1 MDTMA
6 LFQRRFLQAA
16 FAASAAITTLPA
28 ESAPPLVVSP
38 DPMQT
43 STTSI
48 NPNIMLIL
56 DDSGSMGSD
65 YLPDYVNDDN
75 GTGTTA
81 ACADAGDDGSGITDS
96 PDPCVLGDPPYA
108 SADFN
113 GVYYNPNIYYRPGAN
128 ADGTDMTS
136 MTAANT
142 LNYTKVLTDPY
153 LSFATTNL
161 ATGYLDRVWCTDPA
175 DAATSG
181 NCRQNSAYVFPNFV
195 FQYGR
200 TSGGAVKTVAGAPYY
215 YKMQTAQYCAPPALT
230 NCASGS
236 SINPAVHTQLSPEF
250 CTDSELKTCAAGA
263 NVTALHTFSGVRWCS
278 DQTTLANCQR
288 KKLTPFLYAKHL
300 GRTATINCATTP
312 ALVSSSSCIATRT
325 STSGSSAGWTGRTR
339 ATTTT
344 TARRAPCAS
353 VRGRCTRTGSAS
365 RRTAGSGSAPPST
378 ERAAGSTSTR
388 RTSTASGIREST
400 HRPRHPSTSTRP
412 RSGGWGTT
420 SPARAA
426 CVEWE

>member
-16 FAASAAITTLPA
+16 FAASAAIATLPA

-81 ACADAGDDGSGITDS
+81 AGADGSGITDS

-236 SINPAVHTQLSPEF
+236 SINPAVHTQLAPEF
-250 CTDSELKTCAAGA
+250 CTDSELKTCAA
-263 NVTALHTFSGVRWCS
+263 
-278 DQTTLANCQR
+278 
-288 KKLTPFLYAKHL
+288 
-300 GRTATINCATTP
+300 
-312 ALVSSSSCIATRT
+312 
-325 STSGSSAGWTGRTR
+325 
-339 ATTTT
+339 
-344 TARRAPCAS
+344 
-353 VRGRCTRTGSAS
+353 
-365 RRTAGSGSAPPST
+365 
-378 ERAAGSTSTR
+378 
-388 RTSTASGIREST
+388 
-400 HRPRHPSTSTRP
+400 
-412 RSGGWGTT
+412 
-420 SPARAA
+420 
-426 CVEWE
+426 